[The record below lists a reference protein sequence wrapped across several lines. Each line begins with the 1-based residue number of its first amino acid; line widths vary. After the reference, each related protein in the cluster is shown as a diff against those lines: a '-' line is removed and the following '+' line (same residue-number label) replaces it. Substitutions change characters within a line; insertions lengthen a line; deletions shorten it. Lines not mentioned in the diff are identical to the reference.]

1 MTRTASRIT
10 GRIGGRSGIACSL
23 VLTAFALT
31 ACQDTSQLDWDLR
44 RSDSFSTADAA
55 RTAAVARPQ
64 PDARGVISYPG
75 YQVAVARRGESVR
88 GIAERLGVDPQ
99 ALARQNALD
108 TDTQL
113 RGGETLV
120 LPGGTAMAAAGPASD
135 ISVAPLDATSSP
147 AGGEPV
153 RHTVQRGETAFTIA
167 RLYNVSSRSLAEW
180 NGLGADMAVREGQ
193 TLLIPVAQNEEQQPA
208 ERVAALPQPTDAAP
222 AREST
227 SAPGQG
233 SPTPPP
239 PSASQPLPSS
249 DPAPAGQASAGQS
262 AAPTPPVADMQAER
276 TQGPRLAMPIE
287 GRIIRAYARGR
298 NDGIGIG
305 AAAGTPVRAAADG
318 TVAAITRDTDQV
330 PIMVVRHDGNLL
342 TVYANID
349 DIRVE
354 RGATV
359 RRGQTLATVRSGDP
373 SFLHFEV
380 REGFESVDPM
390 PFLQ

>member
-1 MTRTASRIT
+1 MSRAVSWT
-10 GRIGGRSGIACSL
+10 FGRGGLAGGL
-23 VLTAFALT
+23 VCAALVLT
-31 ACQDTSQLDWDLR
+31 ACQDTNQLDWDLR
-44 RSDSFSTADAA
+44 RTDAFSTADAA
-55 RTAAVARPQ
+55 RTATTSRPQ

-75 YQVAVARRGESVR
+75 YQVAVAQRGESVR
-88 GIAERLGVDPQ
+88 GIAQRLGVDPL

-108 TDTQL
+108 VEAVL
-113 RGGETLV
+113 RGGEALV
-120 LPGGTAMAAAGPASD
+120 LPGGTGMAAAPVSEIAMAPIGASGPG
-135 ISVAPLDATSSP
+135 
-147 AGGEPV
+147 AGSEPI
-153 RHTVQRGETAFTIA
+153 RHQVQRGETAFTIA

-180 NGLGADMAVREGQ
+180 NGLGPDLEVREGQ
-193 TLLIPVAQNEEQQPA
+193 TLIIPIARLDDQPG
-208 ERVAALPQPTDAAP
+208 ERIAALPQQTDAAP
-222 AREST
+222 AT
-227 SAPGQG
+227 TAPGQG

-239 PSASQPLPSS
+239 PSASQPLPAET
-249 DPAPAGQASAGQS
+249 PAPAGQAAA
-262 AAPTPPVADMQAER
+262 AAPTPPVADMQSQR
-276 TQGPRLAMPIE
+276 SDGPRLAMPVE
-287 GRIIRAYARGR
+287 GRIIRAYSRGR

-305 AAAGTPVRAAADG
+305 APAGTAVRAAAAG

-330 PIMVVRHDGNLL
+330 PIMVVRHENNLL

-359 RRGQTLATVRSGDP
+359 RRGQTIATVRSGDP